1 MAMLWILIILLLI
14 LVALKIFAP
23 QFKDDET
30 INKLIKITTYCI
42 IGVIAFCVLLVII
55 VLAIGFGSVLL

>member
-1 MAMLWILIILLLI
+1 MLWILIILLLI